1 MNQFIIWNLKCLE
14 IVKYPKVLRHKN
26 LETFHLLSEL
36 LKFKELKLAN
46 MLQIFI

>member
-1 MNQFIIWNLKCLE
+1 MNQFINWNLKCLE
-14 IVKYPKVLRHKN
+14 IVKYPKVSRHN
-26 LETFHLLSEL
+26 LETFHLLSEI